1 MKGDGTMLSVCHVA
15 TAVGRIALLM
25 LGVMLS
31 WPAMDWADAITVPL
45 TGGTSGFNG
54 GTLEFRATGP
64 GVAMFGADPFV
75 TGVACNGLCPA
86 GSVVTASFRTDFA
99 PIGGVTY
106 HGISVPVNDTP
117 IPGFANLSWNVVA
130 APIVMPSVVSG
141 PLTISE
147 PFSVTDHVGFG
158 SCPNCI
164 PGVSSI
170 DGSGV
175 GIATF
180 SFARLA
186 RAIGC

>member
-1 MKGDGTMLSVCHVA
+1 MLSVCHVA

-45 TGGTSGFNG
+45 TGGTSGSNG
-54 GTLEFRATGP
+54 GTLAFRATGP

-141 PLTISE
+141 PFTISE

-158 SCPNCI
+158 SW
-164 PGVSSI
+164 GSVSLCSRLP
-170 DGSGV
+170 
-175 GIATF
+175 
-180 SFARLA
+180 RLA